1 MTKPLTY
8 LSLKAVFQY
17 MDGNKRLELNF
28 HCPALRSAESSVPL
42 NLRSLI
48 LEKEKIVVNDVCYK
62 VKSKYQRI
70 KTVLDGR
77 KHVRV
82 EILKLHDLGVIPEC
96 LKIST
101 RNLDSGNLDFEEV
114 LPSINRS
121 SFPLKELRVN
131 VAKTQNFERY
141 LGCSQILVPF
151 VTDYDREKE
160 LIRRILF
167 DRKSP
172 YIVLERIGLTSDTT
186 IALIQ
191 NWRNNQK
198 EIGTVLTR
206 QNGFRILPI
215 FSPYVDELMDVLNG
229 RIVFLNESVLQNNMD
244 RRCLSFPFNK
254 TSELVLYSIR
264 DGPNEERRTK
274 LEVMPIGSTGPG
286 TLTDFFIELLILLCS
301 FMLIMLIVLSLT
313 AVAMDSIGKTTLA
326 YFR

>member
-28 HCPALRSAESSVPL
+28 DCPALRSAESSVPL

-48 LEKEKIVVNDVCYK
+48 LEKERIVVNDVCYK

-101 RNLDSGNLDFEEV
+101 RNLDSGNLDFEE
-114 LPSINRS
+114 
-121 SFPLKELRVN
+121 
-131 VAKTQNFERY
+131 
-141 LGCSQILVPF
+141 
-151 VTDYDREKE
+151 
-160 LIRRILF
+160 
-167 DRKSP
+167 
-172 YIVLERIGLTSDTT
+172 
-186 IALIQ
+186 
-191 NWRNNQK
+191 K

-286 TLTDFFIELLILLCS
+286 TLTDLFIELLILLS
-301 FMLIMLIVLSLT
+301 FIFFMRIVLRLS

>member
-1 MTKPLTY
+1 MTKPWTY

-17 MDGNKRLELNF
+17 MDINKRLEINF

-42 NLRSLI
+42 NLQSLT
-48 LEKEKIVVNDVCYK
+48 LTKRKIVANDVCYE
-62 VKSKYQRI
+62 VESKSQRI
-70 KTVLDGR
+70 KSILDGR
-77 KHVRV
+77 KEVRV

-101 RNLDSGNLDFEEV
+101 RNLDSGDLDLEEV

-131 VAKTQNFERY
+131 IAKTRNFEMY
-141 LGCSQILVPF
+141 FGFTQILVPF

-160 LIRRILF
+160 LIRRILY

-172 YIVLERIGLTSDTT
+172 NIVLERVSLSSDTT
-186 IALIQ
+186 VALIQ
-191 NWRNNQK
+191 NWRDNQK
-198 EIGTVLTR
+198 EIGTVLTI

-215 FSPYVDELMDVLNG
+215 FSPYVDELMNVLNG
-229 RIVFLNESVLQNNMD
+229 SIAFLNESVLQNRMD
-244 RRCLSFPFNK
+244 RRCISFPFNQ

-264 DGPNEERRTK
+264 DGPNGKRRTK
-274 LEVMPIGSTGPG
+274 LEVMPIRSTGIG
-286 TLTDFFIELLILLCS
+286 TLTDLFIELLILLS
-301 FMLIMLIVLSLT
+301 FIFFMLIVHRLT